1 MNFAIPRNNNS
12 EMVLYIWK
20 IIELP
25 FISLSDLIYELSFEL
40 FLFSPNNASQF
51 IQKVIDNNLLVEISN
66 NMFKLPSNLT
76 QKLNN
81 WHIKRK
87 AQILKKI
94 ESSKKET
101 QEIDNFDK
109 NNLNKF
115 NTLLKAFLDKGTIN
129 RAVTISDGAFNIIK
143 FDPKSKI
150 IKAEVKGSNDVPYN
164 IEISIND
171 KFIKHNC
178 HDFQTN
184 RVKNKKFCKHLAKLF
199 LLLKKK
205 NEKSASF
212 FLESIT
218 NEINNWDFLS

>member
-1 MNFAIPRNNNS
+1 
-12 EMVLYIWK
+12 MVLYIWK

-40 FLFSPNNASQF
+40 FLFSPNDASQF
-51 IQKVIDNNLLVEISN
+51 IQKVVDNNFLIEISN
-66 NMFKLPSNLT
+66 NMFKLPSNLD

-81 WHIKRK
+81 WHKKRK

-101 QEIDNFDK
+101 QEIGNFNK
-109 NNLNKF
+109 NNLNKY

-129 RAVTISDGAFNIIK
+129 RAVTVSDSAFNIIK

-150 IKAEVKGSNDVPYN
+150 IKAEVKGSNDAPYN

-178 HDFQTN
+178 HDFQIN
-184 RVKNKKFCKHLAKLF
+184 RAKNKKFCKHLAKLF

>member
-1 MNFAIPRNNNS
+1 VNFAIPRNNDS

-40 FLFSPNNASQF
+40 FLFSPNGASQF
-51 IQKVIDNNLLVEISN
+51 IQKVVDNNFLIEISS
-66 NMFKLPSNLT
+66 NMFKLPPNLEL
-76 QKLNN
+76 KLNN
-81 WHIKRK
+81 WHKKRK
-87 AQILKKI
+87 VQISKKI

-101 QEIDNFDK
+101 QEIGNFNK

-129 RAVTISDGAFNIIK
+129 RAVTVSDSAFKIIK

-150 IKAEVKGSNDVPYN
+150 IKAEVKGSIDAPYN

-184 RVKNKKFCKHLAKLF
+184 RAKNKKFCKHLAKLF

>member
-1 MNFAIPRNNNS
+1 VNFAIPRNNNS

-25 FISLSDLIYELSFEL
+25 SISLSDLLYELSFEL
-40 FLFSPNNASQF
+40 SLFSPNGANQF
-51 IQKVIDNNLLVEISN
+51 IQKVVNNNLLIEVPN
-66 NMFKLPSNLT
+66 NMIKLSHNLE
-76 QKLNN
+76 QKLKN

-94 ESSKKET
+94 DSSKKDT
-101 QEIDNFDK
+101 QEIDSFDK

-115 NTLLKAFLDKGTIN
+115 NTILKAFLDKGTIN
-129 RAVTISDGAFNIIK
+129 RAVTVSDGAFNIIK
-143 FDPKSKI
+143 FDLKSKI
-150 IKAEVKGSNDVPYN
+150 IKAEVKGSNDAPYI

-184 RVKNKKFCKHLAKLF
+184 RAKNKKFCKHLAKLF

-205 NEKSASF
+205 NEKSASL

>member
-1 MNFAIPRNNNS
+1 MNFTIPRNNNS

-25 FISLSDLIYELSFEL
+25 SISLSDLLYELSFEL
-40 FLFSPNNASQF
+40 FLFSPNGANQF
-51 IQKVIDNNLLVEISN
+51 IQKVVDNNLLIEIPN
-66 NMFKLPSNLT
+66 NMFKLSHNLE
-76 QKLNN
+76 QKLKN
-81 WHIKRK
+81 WHKKRK

-101 QEIDNFDK
+101 QEIDNFEN

-115 NTLLKAFLDKGTIN
+115 NTLLKAFLDKGTLN
-129 RAVTISDGAFNIIK
+129 RAVTVSDSAFNIIK

-150 IKAEVKGSNDVPYN
+150 IEAEVKGSKDAPYN

-171 KFIKHNC
+171 KLIKHNC
-178 HDFQTN
+178 HDFQTK
-184 RVKNKKFCKHLAKLF
+184 RAKNKKFCKHLAKLF

>member
-1 MNFAIPRNNNS
+1 VNFAIPRNNNS

-25 FISLSDLIYELSFEL
+25 SISRSELIYELSFEL
-40 FLFSPNNASQF
+40 FLFSPNGASKF
-51 IQKVIDNNLLVEISN
+51 IQEVVDNKFLIENPN
-66 NMFKLPSNLT
+66 NTFKLTHNLE
-76 QKLNN
+76 QKLKN

-87 AQILKKI
+87 AQLLKKI

-109 NNLNKF
+109 NNLNKY

-129 RAVTISDGAFNIIK
+129 RAGSVSDSAFKIIK
-143 FDPKSKI
+143 FDPKGKI
-150 IKAEVKGSNDVPYN
+150 IKAEVKGSNDAPYN

-178 HDFQTN
+178 HDYQTN
-184 RVKNKKFCKHLAKLF
+184 RAKDKKFCKHLAKLF

-205 NEKSASF
+205 NEKSALF

-218 NEINNWDFLS
+218 NEINSWDFLS

>member
-1 MNFAIPRNNNS
+1 VNFAIPRNNNS

-40 FLFSPNNASQF
+40 FLFSPNDASQF

-66 NMFKLPSNLT
+66 NMFKLPSNLE
-76 QKLNN
+76 QKLNK
-81 WHIKRK
+81 WHKKRK

-101 QEIDNFDK
+101 QEIGSFNK

-129 RAVTISDGAFNIIK
+129 RAVTVSDSAFNIIK

-150 IKAEVKGSNDVPYN
+150 IKAEVKGSIDTPYN
-164 IEISIND
+164 IEISINE

-184 RVKNKKFCKHLAKLF
+184 RAKNKKFCKHLAKLF

>member
-1 MNFAIPRNNNS
+1 VNFAIPRNNDS

-20 IIELP
+20 IIGLP
-25 FISLSDLIYELSFEL
+25 SISLSDLLYELSFDL
-40 FLFSPNNASQF
+40 FLFSPNSASQF
-51 IQKVIDNNLLVEISN
+51 IQKVVDNNFIIEIPN
-66 NMFKLPSNLT
+66 NMFKLSQNLE
-76 QKLNN
+76 QKLKK
-81 WHIKRK
+81 WHIIRK

-109 NNLNKF
+109 NNPNKF

-129 RAVTISDGAFNIIK
+129 RAVTVSDNAFNIIK

-150 IKAEVKGSNDVPYN
+150 IKAEVKGTNDAPYN

-178 HDFQTN
+178 HDFQTI

-199 LLLKKK
+199 LLLRKK

-212 FLESIT
+212 FLESIAD
-218 NEINNWDFLS
+218 EINNWDFLS

>member
-1 MNFAIPRNNNS
+1 VNFAIPRKNDS

-25 FISLSDLIYELSFEL
+25 SISLRDLLYELSFEL
-40 FLFSPNNASQF
+40 SLFSPNGASQF
-51 IQKVIDNNLLVEISN
+51 IQKVVDNNFLIEAPN
-66 NMFKLPSNLT
+66 NMVKLSPNLE
-76 QKLNN
+76 QKLKN

-94 ESSKKET
+94 ESFKKET

-109 NNLNKF
+109 NNVNKF

-129 RAVTISDGAFNIIK
+129 RAVTVSDSAFNIIK

-150 IKAEVKGSNDVPYN
+150 IKAEVKGSSDAPYH

-184 RVKNKKFCKHLAKLF
+184 RAKNKKFCKHLAKLF

-212 FLESIT
+212 FLERIT
-218 NEINNWDFLS
+218 SEINNWDFLS

>member
-1 MNFAIPRNNNS
+1 VNFAIPRNNNS

-40 FLFSPNNASQF
+40 FLFSPNGASQF
-51 IQKVIDNNLLVEISN
+51 IQKVVDNNFLIETPN
-66 NMFKLPSNLT
+66 NMFKLSHNLE
-76 QKLNN
+76 QKLKN

-129 RAVTISDGAFNIIK
+129 RAVTVSDSAFNIIK

-150 IKAEVKGSNDVPYN
+150 IKAEVKGSNDAPYN

-184 RVKNKKFCKHLAKLF
+184 RAKNKKFCKHLAKLF

>member
-25 FISLSDLIYELSFEL
+25 SISLSDLLYELSFEL
-40 FLFSPNNASQF
+40 FLFSPNGASQF
-51 IQKVIDNNLLVEISN
+51 IQKVVDNKFLIEVPN
-66 NMFKLPSNLT
+66 NMFKLSHNLE
-76 QKLNN
+76 QKLKN

-87 AQILKKI
+87 AQILEKI

-129 RAVTISDGAFNIIK
+129 RAGTVSDSAFNIIK

-150 IKAEVKGSNDVPYN
+150 IKAEVKGSSDAPYH

-184 RVKNKKFCKHLAKLF
+184 RAKNKKFCKHLAKLF

>member
-1 MNFAIPRNNNS
+1 VNFAIPRNNNS

-150 IKAEVKGSNDVPYN
+150 IKAEVKGSNNVPYN

-218 NEINNWDFLS
+218 NEINNWDFLI

>member
-1 MNFAIPRNNNS
+1 VNFAIPRNNNS

-25 FISLSDLIYELSFEL
+25 SISLSDLLFELSFEL
-40 FLFSPNNASQF
+40 FLFSPNDASQF
-51 IQKVIDNNLLVEISN
+51 IQNVVDNNFLIEIPN
-66 NMFKLPSNLT
+66 NIFKLSHNLE
-76 QKLNN
+76 QKLKN
-81 WHIKRK
+81 WHKKRK

-94 ESSKKET
+94 DSSKKET
-101 QEIDNFDK
+101 QEIDSFNK

-115 NTLLKAFLDKGTIN
+115 NTILKAFLDKGTIN
-129 RAVTISDGAFNIIK
+129 RAVTVSDGAFNIIK

-150 IKAEVKGSNDVPYN
+150 IKAEVKGSNDAQYI

-184 RVKNKKFCKHLAKLF
+184 RAKNKKFCKHLAKLF

-212 FLESIT
+212 FLENIT

>member
-25 FISLSDLIYELSFEL
+25 SISLSDLLYELSFEL
-40 FLFSPNNASQF
+40 FLFSPNGASQF
-51 IQKVIDNNLLVEISN
+51 IQKVVDNNFLIEIPN
-66 NMFKLPSNLT
+66 NMFKLSHNLEL
-76 QKLNN
+76 KLKN

-101 QEIDNFDK
+101 QEIDNYDK

-129 RAVTISDGAFNIIK
+129 RAVTVSDGAFNIIK
-143 FDPKSKI
+143 FDSKSKF
-150 IKAEVKGSNDVPYN
+150 IKAEVKGSNDAPYN

-178 HDFQTN
+178 HDFQIN

-205 NEKSASF
+205 NEKSALF

>member
-25 FISLSDLIYELSFEL
+25 SISLSDLLYELSFEL
-40 FLFSPNNASQF
+40 FLFSPNGASQF
-51 IQKVIDNNLLVEISN
+51 IQKVVDNNFLIEIPN
-66 NMFKLPSNLT
+66 NMFKLSHNLEL
-76 QKLNN
+76 KLKN

-101 QEIDNFDK
+101 QEIDNYDK

-129 RAVTISDGAFNIIK
+129 RAVTVSDGAFNIIK
-143 FDPKSKI
+143 FDSKSKF
-150 IKAEVKGSNDVPYN
+150 IKAEVKGSNDAPYN

-205 NEKSASF
+205 NEKSALF

>member
-1 MNFAIPRNNNS
+1 
-12 EMVLYIWK
+12 MVLYIWK

-40 FLFSPNNASQF
+40 FLFSPNGASQF
-51 IQKVIDNNLLVEISN
+51 IQKVVDNNFLIEISN
-66 NMFKLPSNLT
+66 NTFKLPPNLE

-81 WHIKRK
+81 WHKKRK

-101 QEIDNFDK
+101 QEIGNFNK
-109 NNLNKF
+109 NNLNNLNKF
-115 NTLLKAFLDKGTIN
+115 NNLLKAFLDKGTIN
-129 RAVTISDGAFNIIK
+129 RAATVSDSAFNIIK

-150 IKAEVKGSNDVPYN
+150 IKAEVKGSNDALYN

-171 KFIKHNC
+171 KLIKHNC
-178 HDFQTN
+178 RDFQTN
-184 RVKNKKFCKHLAKLF
+184 RAKNKKFCKHLAKLF

>member
-1 MNFAIPRNNNS
+1 VNFAIPRNNNS

-20 IIELP
+20 IIDLP
-25 FISLSDLIYELSFEL
+25 SISLSDLLYELSFKL
-40 FLFSPNNASQF
+40 FLFSPNGANQF
-51 IQKVIDNNLLVEISN
+51 IQKVVDNNFLIEIPN
-66 NMFKLPSNLT
+66 NMFKLSHNLE
-76 QKLNN
+76 QKLKN

-87 AQILKKI
+87 ALILKKI

-101 QEIDNFDK
+101 QEIDNFEK
-109 NNLNKF
+109 KNLNKF

-129 RAVTISDGAFNIIK
+129 RAVTVSDSAFNITK
-143 FDPKSKI
+143 FDPKGKI
-150 IKAEVKGSNDVPYN
+150 IKAEVKGSNDAPYN

-184 RVKNKKFCKHLAKLF
+184 RAKNKKFCKHLAKLF

>member
-25 FISLSDLIYELSFEL
+25 SISLSDLLYELSFEL
-40 FLFSPNNASQF
+40 FLFSPNGASQF
-51 IQKVIDNNLLVEISN
+51 IQKVVDNNFLIEIPN
-66 NMFKLPSNLT
+66 NMFKLSHNLEL
-76 QKLNN
+76 KLKN

-129 RAVTISDGAFNIIK
+129 RAVTVSDSAFNIIK

-150 IKAEVKGSNDVPYN
+150 IKAEVKGSNDAPYN

-205 NEKSASF
+205 NEKSALF

>member
-25 FISLSDLIYELSFEL
+25 SISLSDLLYQLSFEL
-40 FLFSPNNASQF
+40 FLFSPNDANQF
-51 IQKVIDNNLLVEISN
+51 IQKVVDNNFLIEAPN
-66 NMFKLPSNLT
+66 NMVKLSPNLE
-76 QKLNN
+76 QKLKN
-81 WHIKRK
+81 WHLKRK
-87 AQILKKI
+87 ALILEKK

-109 NNLNKF
+109 NNVNKF

-129 RAVTISDGAFNIIK
+129 RAVTVSDSAFNIIK

-150 IKAEVKGSNDVPYN
+150 IKAEVKGSSDVPYH

-184 RVKNKKFCKHLAKLF
+184 RAKNKRFCKHLAKLF
-199 LLLKKK
+199 LLLKNK

>member
-25 FISLSDLIYELSFEL
+25 SISLSDLLYQLSFEL
-40 FLFSPNNASQF
+40 FLFSPNDANQF
-51 IQKVIDNNLLVEISN
+51 IQKVVDNKFLIEVPN
-66 NMFKLPSNLT
+66 NMFKLSHNLE
-76 QKLNN
+76 QKLKN
-81 WHIKRK
+81 WHLKRK
-87 AQILKKI
+87 ALILEKK

-129 RAVTISDGAFNIIK
+129 RAVTVSDSAFNIIK

-150 IKAEVKGSNDVPYN
+150 IKAEVKGSSDVPYH

-184 RVKNKKFCKHLAKLF
+184 RAKNKRFCKHLAKLF
-199 LLLKKK
+199 LLLKNK

>member
-1 MNFAIPRNNNS
+1 MT
-12 EMVLYIWK
+12 LYIWK

-25 FISLSDLIYELSFEL
+25 YVSLIDLVYKISFEL
-40 FLFSPNNASQF
+40 FLFSPEEAKKF
-51 IQKVIDNNLLVEISN
+51 IDKAIHKGYLIVGTGNKLNLSDALALE
-66 NMFKLPSNLT
+66 
-76 QKLNN
+76 LNN
-81 WHIKRK
+81 WHKERRVE
-87 AQILKKI
+87 ILENINK
-94 ESSKKET
+94 ST
-101 QEIDNFDK
+101 NLTHFTDNFKK
-109 NNLNKF
+109 NGSNKF
-115 NTLLKAFLDKGTIN
+115 NILLKAFLDKGTIN
-129 RAVTISDGAFNIIK
+129 RAVTVSDSAFNIIK

-150 IKAEVKGSNDVPYN
+150 IKAEVKGSIDAPYN
-164 IEISIND
+164 IEISIKD

-184 RVKNKKFCKHLAKLF
+184 RAKNKKLCKHLAKLF

>member
-1 MNFAIPRNNNS
+1 MNFAIPRKNDS

-25 FISLSDLIYELSFEL
+25 SISLRDLLYELSFEL
-40 FLFSPNNASQF
+40 SLFSPNGASQF
-51 IQKVIDNNLLVEISN
+51 IQKVVDNNFLIEAPN
-66 NMFKLPSNLT
+66 NMVKLSPNLE
-76 QKLNN
+76 QKLKN

-94 ESSKKET
+94 ESFKKET

-109 NNLNKF
+109 NNVNKF

-129 RAVTISDGAFNIIK
+129 RAVTVSDSAFNIIK

-150 IKAEVKGSNDVPYN
+150 IKAEVKGSSDAPYH

-184 RVKNKKFCKHLAKLF
+184 RAKNKKFCKHLAKLF

-212 FLESIT
+212 FLERIT
-218 NEINNWDFLS
+218 SEINNWDFLS